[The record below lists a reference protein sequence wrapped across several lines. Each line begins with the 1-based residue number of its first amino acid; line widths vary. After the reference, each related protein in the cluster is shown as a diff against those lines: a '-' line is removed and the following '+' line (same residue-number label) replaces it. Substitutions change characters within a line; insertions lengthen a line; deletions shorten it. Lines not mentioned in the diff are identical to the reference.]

1 MIISVSRRTDI
12 PAFYAE
18 WFYNRLRAGYVL
30 VRNPMNV
37 HSVSKVALSPEVVD
51 AFVFWTK
58 NPLPLM
64 KRLDELAEYPY
75 YFQFTLTDYGKDI
88 ELGLP
93 DKKQILLPGFKELAA
108 KTGRQRV
115 IWRYDPIFFSSRYS
129 AEYHLECFEA
139 LATEL
144 SGSTE
149 RCVISFMDEYRNT
162 KRNAQK
168 LGAVNYSSEEI
179 YTFAARLAKIAD
191 KYGLK
196 LQTCAEK
203 EDFTP
208 LGITASACIDK

>member
-75 YFQFTLTDYGKDI
+75 YFQFTLTGYGKDI
-88 ELGLP
+88 EPGLP
-93 DKKQILLPGFKELAA
+93 DKKQVLLPAFKELAA
-108 KTGRQRV
+108 KTCRQRV

-139 LATEL
+139 LAAEL

-168 LGAVNYSSEEI
+168 LLPLV
-179 YTFAARLAKIAD
+179 TAAKKFMLLPHALPKL
-191 KYGLK
+191 LK
-196 LQTCAEK
+196 NT
-203 EDFTP
+203 
-208 LGITASACIDK
+208 G

>member
-18 WFYNRLRAGYVL
+18 WFYNRLRVGYVL

-37 HSVSKVALSPEVVD
+37 HNVSKVALSPEVVD

-75 YFQFTLTDYGKDI
+75 YFQFTLTGYGKDI
-88 ELGLP
+88 EPGLP
-93 DKKQILLPGFKELAA
+93 DKKQVLLPAFKELAA

-129 AEYHLECFEA
+129 MEYHLECFET
-139 LATEL
+139 LAAEL
-144 SGSTE
+144 SGST
-149 RCVISFMDEYRNT
+149 
-162 KRNAQK
+162 
-168 LGAVNYSSEEI
+168 
-179 YTFAARLAKIAD
+179 
-191 KYGLK
+191 
-196 LQTCAEK
+196 
-203 EDFTP
+203 
-208 LGITASACIDK
+208 